1 MFVPAHGTH
10 YYFLATEFPLHID
23 SDSNHDA
30 RAPPGMDLRLHGYDP
45 SFDDRALTGDRVEWA
60 EWVDEPDELYPVY
73 AGGYSIDDIALDQ
86 AELPV
91 LYTRN
96 DLHFR

>member
-1 MFVPAHGTH
+1 
-10 YYFLATEFPLHID
+10 
-23 SDSNHDA
+23 
-30 RAPPGMDLRLHGYDP
+30 
-45 SFDDRALTGDRVEWA
+45 
-60 EWVDEPDELYPVY
+60 PDELYPVY